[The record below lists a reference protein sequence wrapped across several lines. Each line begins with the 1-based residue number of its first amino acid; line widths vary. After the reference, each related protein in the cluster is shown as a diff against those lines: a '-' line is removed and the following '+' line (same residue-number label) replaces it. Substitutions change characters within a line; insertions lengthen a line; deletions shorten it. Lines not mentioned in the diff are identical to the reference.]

1 VPPRRSNKAQVALLK
16 HQTLL
21 MGCRRCPRMQS
32 LPIVGNPVVS
42 KVLLVGQAPGS
53 REGEL
58 KKPFAWTAGTMLFKW
73 FGLLGVDEEAFRGGV
88 YMAAVCRCFPG
99 KKPGASGD
107 RVPDP
112 DEIRNCASWL
122 DTEIEINRPALV
134 LAVGKLAI
142 AEFMEVNKLDG
153 VVGRMHRATRNG
165 VTFDVIPLPHPSGA
179 SAWQHIEPGKTLLK
193 KALKLVACHPAWL
206 ATFPKLYSPSQKT
219 NDGGNQ

>member
-1 VPPRRSNKAQVALLK
+1 MTVKATAQQRMTKAQLALLE

-21 MGCRRCPRMQS
+21 ARCRRCPRMQS
-32 LPIVGNPVVS
+32 LPIIGNPVAS

-73 FGLLGVDEEAFRGGV
+73 FGLIGVDEELFRGRV

-99 KKPGASGD
+99 KKATGGD

-112 DEIRNCASWL
+112 DEIRNCSSWL
-122 DTEIEINRPALV
+122 DAEIAMNRPELV

-142 AEFMEVNKLDG
+142 AEFMPVDKLDG
-153 VVGRMHRATRNG
+153 VVGKVHRATRSG
-165 VTFDVIPLPHPSGA
+165 VTFDVIALPHPSGA
-179 SAWQHIEPGKTLLK
+179 SAWQHIEPGKTLLRE
-193 KALKLVACHPAWL
+193 ALHLIARHRAWL
-206 ATFPKLYSPSQKT
+206 ATFA
-219 NDGGNQ
+219 

>member
-1 VPPRRSNKAQVALLK
+1 MTKAQLALLK

-21 MGCRRCPRMQS
+21 ARCRRCPRMQS

-58 KKPFAWTAGTMLFKW
+58 KKPFAWTAGKMLFKW
-73 FGLLGVDEEAFRGGV
+73 FSVLGVDEDLFRGRV

-99 KKPGASGD
+99 KKPGGGGGD

-112 DEIRNCASWL
+112 EEILNCASWL
-122 DTEIEINRPALV
+122 DAEIAMNRPQLV

-142 AEFMEVNKLDG
+142 AEFVQVDKLDG
-153 VVGRMHRATRNG
+153 VVGKVHRATRNG
-165 VTFDVIPLPHPSGA
+165 VSFDVIPLPHPSGA
-179 SAWQHIEPGKTLLK
+179 SAWQHIEPGKTLLRE
-193 KALKLVACHPAWL
+193 ALKLIACHPAWIRMF
-206 ATFPKLYSPSQKT
+206 A
-219 NDGGNQ
+219 